1 MKFLEGFG
9 FGWWSSG
16 LLFWVLVLMID
27 LPISSSYKNLAIIL
41 LTLEAIIFFA
51 GLGVW
56 SYSMWRSKK

>member
-27 LPISSSYKNLAIIL
+27 LPNIN
-41 LTLEAIIFFA
+41 
-51 GLGVW
+51 
-56 SYSMWRSKK
+56 

>member
-16 LLFWVLVLMID
+16 LLFWVLVLIMD
-27 LPISSSYKNLAIIL
+27 LPISYSYKTLAIIL
-41 LTLEAIIFFA
+41 LTLETIIFSV

-56 SYSMWRSKK
+56 IYSMWRSKK

>member
-16 LLFWVLVLMID
+16 LLFWVLVLIMD
-27 LPISSSYKNLAIIL
+27 LLISYSYKILAIIL
-41 LTLEAIIFFA
+41 LTLEAIIFFV
-51 GLGVW
+51 GFGVW

>member
-16 LLFWVLVLMID
+16 LLFWVLVLIMD
-27 LPISSSYKNLAIIL
+27 LPISYSYKTLAIIL
-41 LTLEAIIFFA
+41 LTLETTIFFV

>member
-27 LPISSSYKNLAIIL
+27 SPISCSYKTLAIIL
-41 LTLEAIIFFA
+41 LTLEAIIFFV
-51 GLGVW
+51 GL
-56 SYSMWRSKK
+56 

>member
-27 LPISSSYKNLAIIL
+27 LPISSSYKTLAIIL

-51 GLGVW
+51 GFGVW
-56 SYSMWRSKK
+56 VYSMWRSKK

>member
-27 LPISSSYKNLAIIL
+27 LPISSSYKTLAIIL
-41 LTLEAIIFFA
+41 LTLEAIIFFV

-56 SYSMWRSKK
+56 VYLMWRFKK

>member
-27 LPISSSYKNLAIIL
+27 LPISYSYKTLAIIL
-41 LTLEAIIFFA
+41 LTIEAIIFFV
-51 GLGVW
+51 GFGVW
-56 SYSMWRSKK
+56 IYSMWRSKK

>member
-1 MKFLEGFG
+1 MKFLGGFG

-27 LPISSSYKNLAIIL
+27 SPISYSYKTLAIIL
-41 LTLEAIIFFA
+41 LTLEAIIFFV

-56 SYSMWRSKK
+56 IYYMWRSKE

>member
-27 LPISSSYKNLAIIL
+27 LPISYSYKTLAIIL
-41 LTLEAIIFFA
+41 LTLEAIIFFV
-51 GLGVW
+51 GFGVW
-56 SYSMWRSKK
+56 VYSMWRSKK

>member
-27 LPISSSYKNLAIIL
+27 LPISSSYKTLAIIL
-41 LTLEAIIFFA
+41 LTLETIIFFV

-56 SYSMWRSKK
+56 VYSMWRSKK

>member
-27 LPISSSYKNLAIIL
+27 LPISCSYKTLAIIL
-41 LTLEAIIFFA
+41 LTLEAIIFFCWSWSL
-51 GLGVW
+51 GL
-56 SYSMWRSKK
+56 SYVEV

>member
-27 LPISSSYKNLAIIL
+27 LPISSSYKNLALIL

-56 SYSMWRSKK
+56 VYYMWGSKK